1 MPLGIGPTN
10 ETMQQGI
17 INIASIAEY
26 NDLLGV
32 ETLHPLVSVINLA
45 DARPMR
51 HQRHI
56 FNFYTV
62 FLKEVRCGDIIYG
75 RQTYDYQEGTVV
87 CIAPG
92 QVIGLEDN
100 GEVYQPK
107 GWALCFH
114 PDLIH
119 GTSLGSHINEYSFFS
134 YAVNEALHLSKKE
147 REIFV
152 DCLHKIQLE
161 LNHNIDRMTRRLIA
175 TNIELLLDYC
185 LRFYERQFITREYVN
200 SDILARF
207 EQLLHDYFA
216 RGHQFEDGLPNVAWC
231 ASQLCLSPKYLSD
244 LMKKE
249 TGHTAIEHI
258 HTKVIAV
265 SKEKLLSPTLT
276 ISEIAYQLGF
286 QYPAHFSRMFKK
298 YVGMTPVEY
307 RATLSN

>member
-1 MPLGIGPTN
+1 MEK
-10 ETMQQGI
+10 ETI
-17 INIASIAEY
+17 KNIKTIAEY
-26 NDLLGV
+26 NDMLGI

-45 DARPMR
+45 EANPMR
-51 HQRHI
+51 HARHT
-56 FNFYTV
+56 FSFYTI
-62 FLKEVRCGDIIYG
+62 FLKEVKCGDIIYG

-92 QVIGLEDN
+92 QVIGIEDN
-100 GEVYQPK
+100 GEVFQPK

-114 PDLIH
+114 PDMIR
-119 GTSLGSHINEYSFFS
+119 GTSLGSHITEYSFFS

-147 REIFV
+147 REVFV

-161 LNHNIDRMTRRLIA
+161 LNHDIDRMTRRLIA

-185 LRFYERQFITREYVN
+185 LRFYERQFITREVVN
-200 SDILARF
+200 SDILTRF
-207 EQLLHDYFA
+207 EQLIHKYF
-216 RGHQFEDGLPNVAWC
+216 QDGRQIADGIPSVSWC
-231 ASQLCLSPKYLSD
+231 AGELCLSPKDFSD

-258 HTKVIAV
+258 QARVIEI
-265 SKEKLLSPTLT
+265 SKEKLLSPALS

-298 YVGMTPVEY
+298 IVGKTPNEY
-307 RATLSN
+307 RLSARPRV